1 MAGTFLGKDSVEL
14 AIVTRGG
21 FIESRHLG
29 SAAVVDADGELLLSL
44 GDVRTPVFPRST
56 LKFVQAL
63 ASLEAGARLDGEH
76 LAIACASHV
85 GTPLH
90 IALVRDVLGR
100 AGLDESALQCPA
112 TWPADRACRDSL
124 IRSGE
129 PSAKVYMECSGK
141 HAGFLAACSA
151 AGWPVESYLHPD
163 HPLQKLIRESLARFA
178 GEQVSTTSVD
188 GCGAPIHAIS
198 LAGLA
203 RAMSRFATSQASSPF
218 GIFRN
223 AAKIWQATLQHPWT
237 IAGNG
242 RPDSVVIEEL
252 GVLAKTGAE
261 GVLVLVAPDG
271 TSVALKALDGSTRA
285 IMLPGLQLLV
295 ATGAVDPARAEAVLP
310 KLRLGITG
318 GGQTVGGIMLG
329 SDIPSVI
336 DRKS

>member
-1 MAGTFLGKDSVEL
+1 MAGTFLGTDSVEL
-14 AIVTRGG
+14 AVVSRGG
-21 FIESRHLG
+21 FIESRHVG
-29 SAAVVDADGELLLSL
+29 SAAVVDAEGETLLAL
-44 GDVRTPVFPRST
+44 GDVRAPIFPRST

-63 ASLEAGARLDGEH
+63 AALEAGAPLDGEH

-90 IALVRDVLGR
+90 MALVRDILGR

-112 TWPADRACRDSL
+112 TWPADRASRDSL

-129 PSAKVYMECSGK
+129 PSARIYMECSGK

-151 AGWPVESYLHPD
+151 ADWPIETYLDSD
-163 HPLQKLIRESLARFA
+163 HPLQKLVRESLARFA
-178 GEQVSTTSVD
+178 GEQVSVTSVD
-188 GCGAPIHAIS
+188 GCGAPVHAVS

-237 IAGNG
+237 IAGHN
-242 RPDSVVIEEL
+242 RPDSVIIEEL

-261 GVLVLVAPDG
+261 GVLVLVAQDG
-271 TSVALKALDGSTRA
+271 TSVAIKSLDGSTRA
-285 IMLPGLQLLV
+285 NMLPGLQLLV
-295 ATGAVDPARAEAVLP
+295 AAGAVDPAKAETVLP
-310 KLRLGITG
+310 KLRLSISG
-318 GGQTVGGIMLG
+318 GGRPVGAIMLG

-336 DRKS
+336 ERS